1 VSHRSSQAT
10 LKLRS
15 LTPLIPA
22 LMLLTLCCAPHE
34 SHARSWTSR
43 APEAAPAVP
52 VADQVVTVERAELL
66 PAYATWPGHGDLLVP
81 GVYHTRRLTVDAR
94 TGEPLGL
101 QLAIAE
107 PRMLFSH
114 ATGGQHPP
122 RIALTFDDG
131 PNATYTP
138 QMLDVF
144 AKYNARATFMVLGG
158 LVGKHKQILARAERE
173 GHEIGIHSWWHAS
186 YTGLS
191 SGGVQSDIARCRTA
205 LEGAIDGPVRW
216 VRPPY
221 GSVNDRVRAAINDAG
236 YHVAMW
242 SIDPRDWQNPGSS
255 VVADRILSGAKDGAV
270 VVLHDGGGNRSG
282 TVAAMRTV
290 IPALQKR
297 GYQIV
302 TLSELTGLSDLP
314 PSEQGMRLSIEDKQF
329 EVEVGHDDVKVTV
342 DGRLLELDEPPVMIN
357 DQFLVQ
363 ARPVLTALASPP
375 RWNAEN
381 LAVAFDGVRGEFI
394 VKLNSLDVTLSGEP
408 LLVQLPSIYYH
419 GMAMLPVSLM
429 AKACGATI
437 VWNSAERTLEFTIA
451 AQAGIRPPRQSEAL
465 MTLRSFDGLPIC
477 WWPRELTPRLTLAR
491 HRAGDERSASA

>member
-1 VSHRSSQAT
+1 MPHRSSQIT
-10 LKLRS
+10 LKSRS
-15 LTPLIPA
+15 LARLIPA
-22 LMLLTLCCAPHE
+22 LMLLALCLAPQE
-34 SHARSWTSR
+34 GSARLLPGR
-43 APEAAPAVP
+43 PAEQTRQASA
-52 VADQVVTVERAELL
+52 ADQVTTVERAELL
-66 PAYATWPGHGDLLVP
+66 TAYATWPGHADFRVP

-107 PRMLFSH
+107 PRMVYSH
-114 ATGGQHPP
+114 TAGGEHAP

-158 LVGKHKQILARAERE
+158 LVGKHKQILACAEAE

-186 YTGLS
+186 YTGMS

-255 VVADRILSGAKDGAV
+255 VVADRILTMAKDGAV

-302 TLSELTGLSDLP
+302 TLSELTGLSELP
-314 PSEQGMRLSIEDKQF
+314 PSEQGMRLSIGDKQF

-357 DQFLVQ
+357 GQFLVQ
-363 ARPVLTALASPP
+363 ARPVLTALGSPP
-375 RWNAEN
+375 RWDAGN
-381 LAVAFDGVRGEFI
+381 LAVSFDGVRGEFV
-394 VKLNSLDVTLSGEP
+394 VKLNSLDVTLNGEP

-419 GMAMLPVSLM
+419 GTAMLPVSLM
-429 AKACGATI
+429 AKACGATV
-437 VWNSAERTLEFTIA
+437 VWNAAERTLELA
-451 AQAGIRPPRQSEAL
+451 SMVHAGIPHTSRHDPL

-477 WWPRELTPRLTLAR
+477 WWPRELTRSLTLDPKLT
-491 HRAGDERSASA
+491 GDESAASI